1 MKPIFILAFF
11 AVAATG
17 HCQSPKARKEAA
29 ASALT
34 PAASPTPT
42 PVDWKAA
49 YQAANDAAI
58 KWRERAGE
66 LEIRAEVAEK
76 LAADNKADLERL
88 AGETKKIADASA
100 ENVNKLM
107 SVDKT
112 LLEKMQNRESLW
124 AAGALK
130 RSLDGN

>member
-1 MKPIFILAFF
+1 M
-11 AVAATG
+11 AATG
-17 HCQSPKARKEAA
+17 HYESPKARKEA

-34 PAASPTPT
+34 PAASPAPT

-66 LEIRAEVAEK
+66 LEIRVEVVEK
-76 LAADNKADLERL
+76 LAADNKAALERVSD
-88 AGETKKIADASA
+88 ETRKVAAAST

-107 SVDKT
+107 AVDKT

-124 AAGALK
+124 ATGALK